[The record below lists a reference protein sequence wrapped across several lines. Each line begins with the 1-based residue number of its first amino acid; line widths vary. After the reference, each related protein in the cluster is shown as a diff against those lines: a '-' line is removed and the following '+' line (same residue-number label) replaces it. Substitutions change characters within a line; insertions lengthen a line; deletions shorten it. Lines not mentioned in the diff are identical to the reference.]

1 MKDMKGT
8 KMAKSLNRIFY
19 IYTEAPVAVL
29 YSCFAIVEFACALAI
44 DVPVIQSFAL
54 IVGLL
59 MSAVAVINVL
69 YIYRKETKGLS

>member
-19 IYTEAPVAVL
+19 IYTEAPLAVL

-54 IVGLL
+54 IAGLL
-59 MSAVAVINVL
+59 MSAVAVINVS
-69 YIYRKETKGLS
+69 YIYKKETKGLS